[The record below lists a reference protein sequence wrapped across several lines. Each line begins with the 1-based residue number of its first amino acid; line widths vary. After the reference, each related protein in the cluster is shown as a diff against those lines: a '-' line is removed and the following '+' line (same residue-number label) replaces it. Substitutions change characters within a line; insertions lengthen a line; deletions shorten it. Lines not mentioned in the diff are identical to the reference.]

1 MAPTIMDGKHVSG
14 LVELD
19 TLARIE
25 ALRER
30 GVVPGLAVVLV
41 GDDPASQS
49 YVNMKERDAAR
60 LGITSFDMRLP
71 ADATQ
76 EQLDEIIDG
85 YNADPHVHGILVQQP
100 FPRHL
105 DVEEAVERISP
116 VKDVDGFHPEN
127 LGRLVRGLPGHR
139 ACTPWGVMRIL
150 DEYGI
155 ELSGKRAVV
164 VGRSLL
170 VGKPMGL
177 MLLERDC
184 TVTYCHSKTADLPGV
199 CREADILVAA
209 IGRPKMIGPEYVKD
223 GAVVVDVGINR
234 TEAGMVGDVDFEAVA
249 PRCSAITPV
258 PGGVGPMTR
267 AMLFANTVTAAE
279 WQTRT

>member
-1 MAPTIMDGKHVSG
+1 MDPVIIDGKHVSSI
-14 LVELD
+14 VEQR
-19 TLARIE
+19 TAAKVA
-25 ALRER
+25 ALKAR

-49 YVNMKERDAAR
+49 YVRMKERDCER
-60 LGITSFDMRLP
+60 LGIRSFDHRLP
-71 ADATQ
+71 ADLAQ
-76 EQLDEIIDG
+76 ADLDALIDSL
-85 YNADPHVHGILVQQP
+85 NADPDVHGILVQQP

-105 DVEEAVERISP
+105 DVEEVVARVSP

-127 LGRLVRGLPGHR
+127 LGRLMRGLPGHR
-139 ACTPWGVMRIL
+139 ACTPWGVMAML

-155 ELSGKRAVV
+155 DPRGLSAVV

-177 MLLERDC
+177 MLLERDA
-184 TVTYCHSKTADLPGV
+184 TVTYCHSKTADLPAV

-209 IGRPKMIGPEYVKD
+209 IGRPKMIGPEYVKE
-223 GAVVVDVGINR
+223 GAVVIDVGINR
-234 TEAGMVGDVDFEAVA
+234 TDEGMVGDVDYAAVA
-249 PRCSAITPV
+249 PKCSAITPV

-267 AMLFANTVTAAE
+267 AMLMSNTAAAAE
-279 WQTRT
+279 VQTR

>member
-1 MAPTIMDGKHVSG
+1 MEPVIIDGKHVSAI
-14 LVELD
+14 VEQR
-19 TLARIE
+19 TAAKVA
-25 ALRER
+25 ALKAR

-49 YVNMKERDAAR
+49 YVRMKERDCER
-60 LGITSFDMRLP
+60 LGIRSFDHRLP
-71 ADATQ
+71 ADLAQ
-76 EQLDEIIDG
+76 ADLDALIDSL
-85 YNADPHVHGILVQQP
+85 NADPDVHGILVQQP

-105 DVEEAVERISP
+105 DVEEVVARVSP

-127 LGRLVRGLPGHR
+127 LGRLMRGLPGHR
-139 ACTPWGVMRIL
+139 ACTPWGVMAML

-155 ELSGKRAVV
+155 DPRGLSAVV

-177 MLLERDC
+177 MLLERDA
-184 TVTYCHSKTADLPGV
+184 TVTYCHSKTADLPAV

-209 IGRPKMIGPEYVKD
+209 IGRPKMIGEEYVKE
-223 GAVVVDVGINR
+223 GAVVIDVGINR
-234 TEAGMVGDVDFEAVA
+234 TDEGMVGDVDYAHVA
-249 PRCSAITPV
+249 PKCSAITPV

-267 AMLFANTVTAAE
+267 AMLMSNTAAAAE
-279 WQTRT
+279 AQTR